1 MKWSRLLILICLC
14 SASHAFAQYEQLLDK
29 SFADR
34 ARLLDSILYS
44 ASDKTA
50 TCTAVINYAEGK
62 SDKKLK
68 HHAQVELLAFQTKKS
83 ADANYMANYQE
94 LLAKVR
100 SDKLLY
106 IYTLAGYARL
116 LENNHQLIPAFEAKL
131 RAHELYEHVSGTV
144 YPYKN
149 REIFELGRSYYRF
162 ENYDNALNCFH
173 SIREQCTD
181 SGFIVNIINLTA
193 LIHRERHIWDSAHY
207 YFEVL
212 NKIAEDKQQT
222 SWQLIAQL
230 NTGHTYYKSG
240 DIDKAYSTF
249 LAAYNFAHEHKIE
262 FAISEATATMAAI
275 SVKRG
280 NYQQAKSYALEGVS
294 KFQGN
299 NSFFND
305 ANIFD
310 AQKLFESLAQVYYAE
325 GRYKDAYL
333 YMDSLVMVLDSA
345 NRRINLPAAAN
356 TVEKLLQS
364 KYEQEQQNTLLAK
377 EQKSQ
382 MRNALIA
389 GIVLL
394 AIISLLLLNRQR
406 IRRRQLIAERN
417 AAEAKLSAA
426 KMQLEDYTRSL
437 QEKNS
442 LVEKFTQDLEEYKA
456 AEDAERKNKTIHQL
470 EQATIL
476 TDDDWDKFKHMFE
489 QVHSGYLHRLKE
501 KLPDLTPGESRFM
514 VLSKLKLSTKE
525 MAGILGV
532 GTSTIRKY
540 KHQVRNKL
548 NLPEDSDLDKIADV
562 I

>member
-50 TCTAVINYAEGK
+50 TCTAVINYAEQK

-68 HHAQVELLAFQTKKS
+68 YHAQVELLAFQAKKS
-83 ADANYMANYQE
+83 VDANYMANYQE

-173 SIREQCTD
+173 SIREECTD

-207 YFEVL
+207 YFEQL
-212 NKIAEDKQQT
+212 NDIAEEKKLD

-382 MRNALIA
+382 MRNALIG
-389 GIVLL
+389 GIILL

-456 AEDAERKNKTIHQL
+456 AEDAERRNQTLHQL